1 MEISPDITT
10 LSEGR
15 SIQKT
20 SWDATERWDTK
31 IHYREHPHKDGM
43 DIQPGK
49 KLMGRVGS
57 CWMERIHLE
66 IGINFSTDT
75 NKIQNPH
82 KSTSARL
89 VD

>member
-49 KLMGRVGS
+49 KLLGS
-57 CWMERIHLE
+57 REPWWMEIIYLE
-66 IGINFSTDT
+66 LGINFFPQMH
-75 NKIQNPH
+75 I
-82 KSTSARL
+82 TSRIHVSL
-89 VD
+89 LQ